1 VETNILDMKK
11 TIADYIGGESSG
23 TIPKLIGILFQARN
37 DAHLSHLKQEDKT
50 LARHNAF
57 AYFYENIGGLIDGL
71 TETYMGIKGD
81 FDITVGSSQVIK
93 DPISY
98 YNKLYKVVDSSYGTE
113 PNFIKAQL
121 DDIQTV
127 IAQTLYMLRYITT

>member
-1 VETNILDMKK
+1 METNILDMK
-11 TIADYIGGESSG
+11 TIVDYIGGESSG

-57 AYFYENIGGLIDGL
+57 AYFYENIGELIDSL

-81 FDITVGSSQVIK
+81 IDITVGSSQVIK
-93 DPISY
+93 DPVNY
-98 YNKLYKVVDSSYGTE
+98 YNKLYKVVESCYDKE